1 MMRTAG
7 RLGCIA
13 LLACCC
19 AVFYGVVRFNQTAP
33 SPIADVASS
42 ASVNAKHNLS
52 EHAAKPADV
61 REQLQTDMQ
70 NPGIDTEFR
79 DYATYK
85 YRYLF
90 ATGSMN
96 GLTLSAIESLLTQR
110 EAACRPD
117 SNNADCTSIETRLKE
132 RLHPT
137 DHARYTLLKDSDAEQ
152 HHTTAYADGIQHL
165 EPLNAEQE
173 RALLETRLRI
183 KEVHQVTV
191 NNASPEVQLYA
202 LNQYQSQLL
211 GELKPLLSEEQFAL
225 LSSYEQTEFETAR
238 QRLLAASQYNEIRAQ

>member
-7 RLGCIA
+7 RLGCIT

-19 AVFYGVVRFNQTAP
+19 AVFYGVVRLNSPAP
-33 SPIADVASS
+33 ALVAEVASS
-42 ASVNAKHNLS
+42 ADINAKPNIS
-52 EHAAKPADV
+52 EHTAKTADV
-61 REQLQTDMQ
+61 RDDLHINLPQ
-70 NPGIDTEFR
+70 PGIDAELREHTS
-79 DYATYK
+79 YK
-85 YRYLF
+85 YHYLF

-96 GLTLSAIESLLTQR
+96 GVTVSDIEPLLTQR

-117 SNNADCTSIETRLKE
+117 SNNAACIGIEMQLQE

-137 DHARYTLLKDSDAEQ
+137 DHARYALLKDSDVEQ

-165 EPLNAEQE
+165 APLDATQK
-173 RALLETRLRI
+173 RALLETRLRM
-183 KEVHQVTV
+183 KEVYQITV
-191 NNASPEVQLYA
+191 NNAPPEVRLHA

-211 GELKPLLSEEQFAL
+211 GELKPLLSDEQFAL

-238 QRLLAASQYNEIRAQ
+238 QRLLGQSN

>member
-19 AVFYGVVRFNQTAP
+19 AVIYGVLRFNQTAP
-33 SPIADVASS
+33 SPVAHVVSS
-42 ASVNAKHNLS
+42 ASVNAVPSLR
-52 EHAAKPADV
+52 EHAANKPAG
-61 REQLQTDMQ
+61 REQLQTDTPQ
-70 NPGIDTEFR
+70 PGIDTELR
-79 DYATYK
+79 DYSNYK

-96 GLTLSAIESLLTQR
+96 GLPLHAIESLLTQR

-117 SNNADCTSIETRLKE
+117 RDNVDCTKIEMQLKE

-137 DHARYTLLKDSDAEQ
+137 DHARYVLLKDSDVEQ
-152 HHTTAYADGIQHL
+152 HHTTAYADGIRHL
-165 EPLNAEQE
+165 APLNAAQE
-173 RALLETRLRI
+173 RTLLETRLRM
-183 KEVHQVTV
+183 KEVYQVT
-191 NNASPEVQLYA
+191 ASEAPHEVRLNA

-211 GELKPLLSEEQFAL
+211 GELKSLLSEEQFAL

-238 QRLLAASQYNEIRAQ
+238 QRLLDQSN